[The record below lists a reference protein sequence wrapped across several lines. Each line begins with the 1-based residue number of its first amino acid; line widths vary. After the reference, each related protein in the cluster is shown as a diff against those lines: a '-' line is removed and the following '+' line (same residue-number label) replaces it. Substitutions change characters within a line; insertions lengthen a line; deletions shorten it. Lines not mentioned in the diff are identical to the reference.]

1 MHNPTAKLA
10 SFLFKGRRLSQ
21 ASLELSSSRGVF
33 GSGESERKKRE
44 RRERREKI
52 KTKLKNK
59 NLFTKAVNEKLTNFT
74 KNLSSPLIPPPLL
87 LQNMRGIYRPPQ
99 GMKIPKTLITRLS
112 YRTIG

>member
-33 GSGESERKKRE
+33 GSRESERKKRE

-52 KTKLKNK
+52 KQNLKIKQFIYKSSK
-59 NLFTKAVNEKLTNFT
+59 NENLQIT
-74 KNLSSPLIPPPLL
+74 KNSYSILSTSF
-87 LQNMRGIYRPPQ
+87 
-99 GMKIPKTLITRLS
+99 ITKHEGYL
-112 YRTIG
+112 